1 MLQATPLT
9 EGWILRHSDGTV
21 DELPAVVPGCVHTD
35 LLAAGVIPDPF
46 LGRNETEVA
55 WVGRRDWT
63 YETDLVPM
71 NGHEQTDLVFDG
83 LDTVAEILLDG
94 RLLGRT
100 RNMHRSYR
108 FDVTGMSGRLAVRFV
123 SAYAEAEAVR
133 GKLGERPAAY
143 AEPYQYLRKMA
154 CSFGWDW
161 GPTLVTAGIWRPVRL
176 ERWSTARIA
185 RVRPLVTVEQGVG
198 VVELAVD
205 VERARVEAPLT
216 VEATVGGEQVRASVD
231 GTQGVVRLEVPG
243 ARLWWPR
250 GYGEQ
255 PLYDVE
261 LTLLHEGRPLDVW
274 RRRVGF
280 RSVELDRSAD
290 AHGTGFT
297 LVVNGERLFARGVN
311 WIPDDV
317 FPSRVTRERYRERL
331 EQAADAGVD
340 LVRVWGGGI
349 YESED
354 FYDACDELGLLVW
367 QDFPFACAA
376 YPEEQPLRGEVE
388 AEARENVVR
397 LMPHPALVLWN
408 GNNENLWGFRDWGW
422 EAGLAG
428 DSWGEGYY
436 LGVLPRVVAELDPTR
451 PYTAGSPWS
460 GSWEHHPNDPAHG
473 THHSWEVWNREDYA
487 EYRAEVPRF
496 VAEFGWQ
503 APPAYATL
511 AGALPG
517 EVLAADSPGVL
528 HHQKADDGNGKL
540 RRGLERH
547 FAFPEGDFDRWHYLM
562 QVNQARAVAAGI
574 EHWRSHWPVC
584 AGTVVWQL
592 NDCWPVTSWAA
603 IDGDGREKPLYHEL
617 RRLYADRLLTVQ
629 MRGQQLVL
637 AAVNQAGEPW
647 AGVLRLRRMSV
658 DGTVI
663 DEAELDFHAARRTV
677 TDVTVPPELVPVG
690 AKEFLVADAGGD
702 GGADRGGALGTGQGS
717 AGGASAGW
725 GGAAG
730 TGQGSAGGASAGWGG
745 AAGTG
750 QGSAGGASAGWGG
763 AAGTDVGAAA
773 VAGAGRGSET
783 ASGAG
788 AGHGAGTEVSAAGCA
803 GAGWGGAAGTDVG
816 AAAVAGAGRGSETAS
831 GAGAGHGGDTE
842 VSAAAGAGASH
853 GSGAESSASQD
864 AGAGAGQDADT
875 EVSAA
880 AGASAVHG
888 AGAESSARLGAG
900 ADAGVRAG
908 GLRALYFPSSDR
920 EIPYPRPEFDVVVAA
935 GGVTVTARTLV
946 RDLLLQVDRLDPAAR
961 ADRGLVTLL
970 PGERVTIGVSG
981 WKTPDPDAARSAL
994 YCLEPSR

>member
-1 MLQATPLT
+1 MLEATPLD
-9 EGWILRHSDGTV
+9 EGWILRHEGG
-21 DELPAVVPGCVHTD
+21 ELPARVPGCVHTD

-63 YETDLVPM
+63 YETDLGSTG
-71 NGHEQTDLVFDG
+71 GHEQTDLVFEG
-83 LDTVAEILLDG
+83 LDTVAEITLDG

-100 RNMHRSYR
+100 RNMHRAYR
-108 FDVTGMSGRLAVRFV
+108 FDVTGLQGRLAVRFV

-143 AEPYQYLRKMA
+143 AEPYQYVRKMA

-185 RVRPLVTVEQGVG
+185 RVRPLVSVEQGAG
-198 VVELAVD
+198 VVELHID
-205 VERARVEAPLT
+205 VERTRVEADLT
-216 VEATVGGEQVRASVD
+216 VEARVAGVRVRGRVEGSAA
-231 GTQGVVRLEVPG
+231 VVRLQVPDV
-243 ARLWWPR
+243 RLWWPR

-255 PLYDVE
+255 SLYDVE
-261 LTLLHEGRPLDVW
+261 LTLLHGVDALDGW
-274 RRRVGF
+274 RRRIGF
-280 RSVELDRSAD
+280 RDLELDTSAD

-297 LVVNGERLFARGVN
+297 LVVNRERIFARGVN

-331 EQAADAGVD
+331 GQAADAGVD

-397 LMPHPALVLWN
+397 LMPHPSLVLWN

-422 EAGLAG
+422 EERLAG

-473 THHSWEVWNREDYA
+473 THHSWEVWNRVDYA
-487 EYRAEVPRF
+487 EYRREVPRF

-511 AGALPG
+511 RRALPG
-517 EVLAADSPGVL
+517 EEPAPGSPGML

-540 RRGLERH
+540 ERGLARH
-547 FAFPEGDFDRWHYLM
+547 FAVPEKDFDRWHYLT

-603 IDGDGREKPLYHEL
+603 IDGDGRAKPLYHEL
-617 RRLYADRLLTVQ
+617 RRVYADRLLTLQV
-629 MRGQQLVL
+629 RGGELLL
-637 AAVNQAGEPW
+637 AAVNQGGEEW
-647 AGVLRLRRMSV
+647 RGSLTLRRMSV
-658 DGTVI
+658 GGEVI
-663 DEAELDFHAARRTV
+663 GRAGLELVAGRRAV
-677 TDVTVPPELVPVG
+677 GEVRVPPELVPVG
-690 AKEFLVADAGGD
+690 AEEFLVADAD
-702 GGADRGGALGTGQGS
+702 
-717 AGGASAGW
+717 
-725 GGAAG
+725 
-730 TGQGSAGGASAGWGG
+730 
-745 AAGTG
+745 
-750 QGSAGGASAGWGG
+750 
-763 AAGTDVGAAA
+763 
-773 VAGAGRGSET
+773 
-783 ASGAG
+783 
-788 AGHGAGTEVSAAGCA
+788 
-803 GAGWGGAAGTDVG
+803 
-816 AAAVAGAGRGSETAS
+816 
-831 GAGAGHGGDTE
+831 
-842 VSAAAGAGASH
+842 
-853 GSGAESSASQD
+853 
-864 AGAGAGQDADT
+864 
-875 EVSAA
+875 
-880 AGASAVHG
+880 
-888 AGAESSARLGAG
+888 
-900 ADAGVRAG
+900 G
-908 GLRALYFPSSDR
+908 GLRALYFPVPDR
-920 EIPYPRPEFDVVVAA
+920 DIPYRRPEFDVQVAPGA
-935 GGVTVTARTLV
+935 VTVTAHTLV
-946 RDLLLQVDRLDPAAR
+946 RDLLLQADRMEPGAR

-970 PGERVTIGVSG
+970 PGERVTIGVEG
-981 WKTPDPDAARSAL
+981 WETPDAAAARSAL

>member
-1 MLQATPLT
+1 MRQVTPLT
-9 EGWILRHSDGTV
+9 DGWILRHPDGTGA
-21 DELPAVVPGCVHTD
+21 ELPASVPGCVHTD
-35 LLAAGVIPDPF
+35 LLAAGLIPDPF
-46 LGRNETEVA
+46 LGRNEAEVA

-63 YETDLVPM
+63 YETDLPA
-71 NGHEQTDLVFDG
+71 GTGAHEQTDLVFDG

-94 RLLGRT
+94 RSLGRV

-108 FDVTGMSGRLAVRFV
+108 FDVTGLSGRLAVRFA

-133 GKLGERPAAY
+133 GTVGERPGAY
-143 AEPYQYLRKMA
+143 AEPYQYVRKMA

-185 RVRPLVTVEQGVG
+185 RVRPLVTVDGG
-198 VVELAVD
+198 TGRVELAVD
-205 VERARVEAPLT
+205 VERTRVEAPLT
-216 VEATVGGEQVRASVD
+216 VEAAVGGVRARAEID
-231 GTQGVVRLEVPG
+231 GTHGTVRVEVPG

-261 LTLLHEGRPLDVW
+261 LTLLHGEEALDVW
-274 RRRVGF
+274 RRRIGF
-280 RSVELDRSAD
+280 RTLELDTSAD

-317 FPSRVTRERYRERL
+317 FPSRITRERYRRRL
-331 EQAADAGVD
+331 EQAAGAGVD

-397 LMPHPALVLWN
+397 LMPHPSLVLWN
-408 GNNENLWGFRDWGW
+408 GNNENLWGFRDWDW
-422 EAGLAG
+422 EPGLAG

-436 LGVLPRVVAELDPTR
+436 LGVLPRVVAESDPTR

-460 GSWEHHPNDPAHG
+460 GSWRHHPNDPAHG
-473 THHSWEVWNREDYA
+473 THHSWEVWNRTDYA
-487 EYRAEVPRF
+487 DYRLAVPRF

-511 AGALPG
+511 RRALPG
-517 EVLAADSPGVL
+517 EELAPDSPGML

-540 RRGLERH
+540 ERGLARH
-547 FAFPEGDFDRWHYLM
+547 FALPDGDFDRWHYLT

-617 RRLYADRLLTVQ
+617 RRLYADRLLTV
-629 MRGQQLVL
+629 RADGDGPVV
-637 AAVNQAGEPW
+637 AAVNQAAEDWHGS
-647 AGVLRLRRMSV
+647 LRLRRMSV

-663 DEAELDFHAARRTV
+663 GEAALVLAAGARTV
-677 TDVTVPPELVPVG
+677 AEVKVPPELIPVG
-690 AKEFLVADAGGD
+690 PAEFLVADAWEPSRPDEAGT
-702 GGADRGGALGTGQGS
+702 GGAL
-717 AGGASAGW
+717 
-725 GGAAG
+725 
-730 TGQGSAGGASAGWGG
+730 
-745 AAGTG
+745 
-750 QGSAGGASAGWGG
+750 
-763 AAGTDVGAAA
+763 
-773 VAGAGRGSET
+773 
-783 ASGAG
+783 
-788 AGHGAGTEVSAAGCA
+788 
-803 GAGWGGAAGTDVG
+803 
-816 AAAVAGAGRGSETAS
+816 
-831 GAGAGHGGDTE
+831 
-842 VSAAAGAGASH
+842 
-853 GSGAESSASQD
+853 
-864 AGAGAGQDADT
+864 
-875 EVSAA
+875 
-880 AGASAVHG
+880 
-888 AGAESSARLGAG
+888 
-900 ADAGVRAG
+900 
-908 GLRALYFPSSDR
+908 RALHFPAPDR
-920 EIPYPRPEFDVVVAA
+920 DIPYPRPEFEVALVPD
-935 GGVTVTARTLV
+935 GITVTARTLV
-946 RDLLLQVDRLDPAAR
+946 RDLLLQADRLDPEAR

-970 PGERVTIGVSG
+970 PGEEVTIGVRG
-981 WKTPDPDAARSAL
+981 WKTPDPETARRAL
-994 YCLEPSR
+994 YCVEPTR

>member
-1 MLQATPLT
+1 MLEATPLGD
-9 EGWILRHSDGTV
+9 GWILRHGPDP
-21 DELPAVVPGCVHTD
+21 LPASVPGCVHTD
-35 LLAAGVIPDPF
+35 LMAAGVIPDPF
-46 LGRNETEVA
+46 LGLGESEVA

-63 YETDLVPM
+63 YERELT
-71 NGHEQTDLVFDG
+71 GASASFAQEQTDLVFDG
-83 LDTVAEILLDG
+83 LDTVAEISLDG
-94 RLLGRT
+94 RLLGKV

-108 FDVTGMSGRLAVRFV
+108 FDVTGLSGRLSVRFV

-133 GKLGERPAAY
+133 GRLGERPAAY

-176 ERWSTARIA
+176 EHWSTARIA
-185 RVRPLVTVEQGVG
+185 RVRPLVTVDEGVG

-205 VERARVEAPLT
+205 VERTRVEAPLAL
-216 VEATVGGEQVRASVD
+216 EATVGGVRARAEVE
-231 GTQGVVRLEVPG
+231 GAGGVVRLRVPDV
-243 ARLWWPR
+243 RLWWPR

-261 LTLLHEGRPLDVW
+261 VRLLHGDDALDVW
-274 RRRVGF
+274 QRRIGF
-280 RSVELDRSAD
+280 RTVELDRRPD

-317 FPSRVTRERYRERL
+317 FPSRITRERYRERL
-331 EQAADAGVD
+331 EQAAGAGVD

-397 LMPHPALVLWN
+397 LMPHPSLVLWN

-422 EAGLAG
+422 EPRLAG

-460 GSWEHHPNDPAHG
+460 GSWDRHPNDPAHG

-487 EYRAEVPRF
+487 DYRLSVPRF

-511 AGALPG
+511 RRALPG
-517 EVLAADSPGVL
+517 EELAPDSPGML

-540 RRGLERH
+540 ERGLARH
-547 FAFPEGDFDRWHYLM
+547 FAVPKGDFDRWHYLT

-617 RRLYADRLLTVQ
+617 RRLYADRLLTLQ
-629 MRGQQLVL
+629 PRDGGLVL
-637 AAVNQAGEPW
+637 AAVNQAAADWTP
-647 AGVLRLRRMSV
+647 ALTLRRMSV
-658 DGTVI
+658 GGEVLGQVGVEVT
-663 DEAELDFHAARRTV
+663 AGGRTV
-677 TDVTVPPELVPVG
+677 ARVDVPRELVPSG
-690 AKEFLVADAGGD
+690 PEEFLVADA
-702 GGADRGGALGTGQGS
+702 
-717 AGGASAGW
+717 
-725 GGAAG
+725 
-730 TGQGSAGGASAGWGG
+730 
-745 AAGTG
+745 
-750 QGSAGGASAGWGG
+750 
-763 AAGTDVGAAA
+763 
-773 VAGAGRGSET
+773 
-783 ASGAG
+783 
-788 AGHGAGTEVSAAGCA
+788 
-803 GAGWGGAAGTDVG
+803 
-816 AAAVAGAGRGSETAS
+816 
-831 GAGAGHGGDTE
+831 
-842 VSAAAGAGASH
+842 
-853 GSGAESSASQD
+853 
-864 AGAGAGQDADT
+864 DAD
-875 EVSAA
+875 
-880 AGASAVHG
+880 GMRAVH
-888 AGAESSARLGAG
+888 
-900 ADAGVRAG
+900 
-908 GLRALYFPSSDR
+908 FPVPDR
-920 EIPYPRPEFDVVVAA
+920 DVPYPRPEFDVALA
-935 GGVTVTARTLV
+935 PDGITVTARTLV
-946 RDLLLQVDRLDPAAR
+946 RDLLLQADRLDPRAR

-970 PGERVTIGVSG
+970 PGEEVTIGVRG
-981 WKTPDPDAARSAL
+981 WKTPDAESARSAL
-994 YCLEPSR
+994 YCVEPTR

>member
-1 MLQATPLT
+1 MLEATPLT
-9 EGWILRHSDGTV
+9 EGWVLRHEGDG
-21 DELPAVVPGCVHTD
+21 LAAVVPGCVHTD

-46 LGRNETEVA
+46 LGRNEAEVV
-55 WVGRRDWT
+55 WVGRREWT
-63 YETDLVPM
+63 YETVLRAGSGHGSGR
-71 NGHEQTDLVFDG
+71 GHEQTDLVFEG
-83 LDTVAEILLDG
+83 LDTAAEILVDG
-94 RLLGRT
+94 QLLGRT

-108 FDVTGMSGRLAVRFV
+108 FDVTGMGGRLSVRFV

-133 GKLGERPAAY
+133 GRVGERPAAY

-185 RVRPLVTVEQGVG
+185 RVRPVVTVEGGEG
-198 VVELAVD
+198 VVELHVE
-205 VERARVEAPLT
+205 VERTRVEAPLT
-216 VEATVGGEQVRASVD
+216 VEATVGGVRARAELD
-231 GTQGVVRLEVPG
+231 GTAGVVRLRVPDV
-243 ARLWWPR
+243 RLWWPR

-261 LTLLHEGRPLDVW
+261 LTLLHGHEPLDAW

-280 RSVELDRSAD
+280 RTVELDTSAD

-317 FPSRVTRERYRERL
+317 FPSRITRERYRERL
-331 EQAADAGVD
+331 GQAAGAGVD
-340 LVRVWGGGI
+340 LVRIWGGGI

-397 LMPHPALVLWN
+397 LMPHPSLVLWN

-422 EAGLAG
+422 EERLGG

-460 GSWEHHPNDPAHG
+460 GSWDRHPNDPAHG

-487 EYRAEVPRF
+487 EYRSEVPRF

-511 AGALPG
+511 RRALPG
-517 EVLAADSPGVL
+517 EELAAGSPGML

-540 RRGLERH
+540 ERGLARH
-547 FAFPEGDFDRWHYLM
+547 FAVPEGDFDRWHYLM

-617 RRLYADRLLTVQ
+617 RRLYADRLLTLQV
-629 MRGQQLVL
+629 RDSGLVL
-637 AAVNQAGEPW
+637 AAVNQAAEAWTGTL
-647 AGVLRLRRMSV
+647 VLRRMSV
-658 DGTVI
+658 EGAVVG
-663 DEAELDFHAARRTV
+663 EASVGLTTEARAVGVVGIPRELEPTG
-677 TDVTVPPELVPVG
+677 P
-690 AKEFLVADAGGD
+690 KEFLVADAD
-702 GGADRGGALGTGQGS
+702 
-717 AGGASAGW
+717 
-725 GGAAG
+725 
-730 TGQGSAGGASAGWGG
+730 
-745 AAGTG
+745 
-750 QGSAGGASAGWGG
+750 
-763 AAGTDVGAAA
+763 
-773 VAGAGRGSET
+773 
-783 ASGAG
+783 
-788 AGHGAGTEVSAAGCA
+788 
-803 GAGWGGAAGTDVG
+803 
-816 AAAVAGAGRGSETAS
+816 
-831 GAGAGHGGDTE
+831 
-842 VSAAAGAGASH
+842 
-853 GSGAESSASQD
+853 
-864 AGAGAGQDADT
+864 
-875 EVSAA
+875 
-880 AGASAVHG
+880 
-888 AGAESSARLGAG
+888 
-900 ADAGVRAG
+900 
-908 GLRALYFPSSDR
+908 GLRAVHFPVPDR
-920 EIPYPRPEFDVVVAA
+920 EVPYPRAEFNVTVSPGAI
-935 GGVTVTARTLV
+935 TVTAHTLV
-946 RDLLLQVDRLDPAAR
+946 RDLLLQADRLDPRAR

-970 PGERVTIGVSG
+970 PGESVTIGVRG
-981 WKTPDPDAARSAL
+981 WETPDPDAARSAL
-994 YCLEPSR
+994 YCLETAP